1 MKSLLRLNGYLLRY
15 KFYLIGGLVFMLLSS
30 LFGILPAQ
38 VVRHSFDLISQTI
51 LLYRLQAGFVAQ
63 ATMWEVFT
71 QAVLIYGA
79 IILAMALIRGLFLFL
94 TRQTIIVMSRKVEYD
109 LKNDIYQHY
118 QALPL
123 GFYRRNNTG
132 DLMSRI
138 SEDVSHVRMYLG
150 PAIMYGINTI
160 GIFVLVIGYMLSIN
174 ARLTFFVLLPLPI
187 LSVSV
192 YYVNNLINQR
202 STEIQKSL
210 AAVTTFV
217 QETFSGI
224 RVMKAFVRETDTRE
238 KFDDVAEDYRQKS
251 MRLIA
256 LNALFFPLIMGLIS
270 ASTVLTIYV
279 GGLEVMRGSI
289 TTGNIAEFVIYV
301 GMLTWP
307 VTSVG
312 WVTSI
317 VQRAAASQ
325 TRINEFLDVQT
336 DIVSQKSLKTP
347 IRGHLSF
354 ENVSFTYQDSGI
366 EALQNL
372 HFEVLPGQTLAIFG
386 RTGSGK
392 STLANLIC
400 RMYDPTEGRILLDGH
415 DLRDYDV
422 QHLRSQMGY
431 VPQEVFLFS
440 DTIRN
445 NIAFGLTEAQT
456 QEEQIIEATKNADLY
471 QNILDFPKGLDTVL
485 GERGITLSGGQKQ
498 RTSIARAIIRS
509 PKLLILDDCLSAV
522 DTKTE
527 SAILNNLQG
536 LMKNRTAIIISHRIS
551 SAKLADKIIMLD
563 QGRIIEAGTHAELM
577 SQNGVYREMYEQQL
591 KGEEVEE

>member
-238 KFDDVAEDYRQKS
+238 KFDGVAEDYRQKS